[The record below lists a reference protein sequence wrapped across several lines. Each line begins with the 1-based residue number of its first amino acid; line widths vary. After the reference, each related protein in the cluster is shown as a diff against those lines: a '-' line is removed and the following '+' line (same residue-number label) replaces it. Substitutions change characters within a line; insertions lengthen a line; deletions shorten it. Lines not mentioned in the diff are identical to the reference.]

1 MAKVNIKI
9 AKSTRCNGDY
19 SLYVTFDFDM
29 RIVEVIRS
37 FSTKFWNAED
47 KIWELPLNKLTEL
60 TTKIDWCEFDITA
73 DEYVTLEKP
82 EVKVPDNFR
91 FKTNPY
97 DHQIVGFNYGLQ
109 NDRWLLGDEMGLG
122 KALALN
128 TKVYT
133 PNGYKEIKDI
143 QVGDYVFNRMGKP
156 TKVLATYNHTN
167 VEMYRITFSDGRTVE
182 CCKDHLWKIYDQQG
196 SKVVDTKWF
205 LSKDHFG
212 INRYENLKLGKYYI
226 DRCEPV
232 QFEHKNVNLD
242 GYVLGALLGD
252 GCIVNG
258 IGFTSKDNQII
269 AEINNRLPENYYLN
283 SSSSMEDISYNIVQ
297 KTTNYTNGCIYYADG
312 IKIGTLDETVNWLIK
327 NNKVKTSKPESIYAY
342 LYPKALDKVNV
353 RYGYT
358 WTYEKPLSRKGN
370 LIKQW
375 LVDLGLFGTNSHT
388 KFIPDCYK
396 YNDVQTR
403 LDVIRGLMDT
413 DGYATKDNL
422 LQYTTVSKQLM
433 EDVRWMIE
441 SLGGIC
447 SLTVSDCKCND
458 KITGIAYTL
467 TIKIDNPQDLCLLD
481 RKKCLL
487 KPRKFK
493 PRRSIIKIE
502 RIENADAKCITVED
516 NESLYL
522 IDHFIVTHNTKQVID
537 IAVAKKLIKGY
548 KHCLIVCGVNG
559 LKWNWRNEVYTHS
572 NESAYILGQK
582 VKGSKISIGSNKDKL
597 NDVKNLSNINS
608 YFIITNVETLR
619 DEAINEELQKLC
631 KDGTIGMIAF
641 DECHRAKNPTTQQ
654 GKGILKLQAE
664 TMIAMTGT
672 PLMNNPM
679 DLYIILKWLGYEKH
693 AFYSFKKHYCV
704 MGGFGGYEIVG
715 YKNLDELQEQLDD
728 IMLRRK
734 KEEVLN
740 LPEKTYI
747 EEYVEMSAAQK
758 KIYNEVTD
766 EIKDNIDQ
774 ISIAPN
780 PLAELIR
787 MRQATGYTGILSSTV
802 KESAKLDRMEELV
815 EEAKENGKKVVIFSN
830 WTQMTDVIY
839 TRLTTKGFRIAQ
851 ITGETPD
858 AQRQSIVENFQTGRY
873 DAIIGTSGAMGTGL
887 TLTAGTVEIFLD
899 EPWNM
904 ALKEQCVDRCHR
916 IGQKDNLT
924 IYTLMCK
931 DTIDERIHEIVEQKG
946 EMANAIVDGK
956 VTMNNKELLNYL
968 LS

>member
-1 MAKVNIKI
+1 MAKVNVKI

-47 KIWELPLNKLTEL
+47 KIWELPINKLTEL

-82 EVKVPDNFR
+82 EVKVPDNFN
-91 FKTNPY
+91 FKTTPY

-122 KALALN
+122 K
-128 TKVYT
+128 
-133 PNGYKEIKDI
+133 
-143 QVGDYVFNRMGKP
+143 
-156 TKVLATYNHTN
+156 
-167 VEMYRITFSDGRTVE
+167 
-182 CCKDHLWKIYDQQG
+182 
-196 SKVVDTKWF
+196 
-205 LSKDHFG
+205 
-212 INRYENLKLGKYYI
+212 
-226 DRCEPV
+226 
-232 QFEHKNVNLD
+232 
-242 GYVLGALLGD
+242 
-252 GCIVNG
+252 
-258 IGFTSKDNQII
+258 
-269 AEINNRLPENYYLN
+269 
-283 SSSSMEDISYNIVQ
+283 
-297 KTTNYTNGCIYYADG
+297 
-312 IKIGTLDETVNWLIK
+312 
-327 NNKVKTSKPESIYAY
+327 
-342 LYPKALDKVNV
+342 
-353 RYGYT
+353 
-358 WTYEKPLSRKGN
+358 
-370 LIKQW
+370 
-375 LVDLGLFGTNSHT
+375 
-388 KFIPDCYK
+388 
-396 YNDVQTR
+396 
-403 LDVIRGLMDT
+403 
-413 DGYATKDNL
+413 
-422 LQYTTVSKQLM
+422 
-433 EDVRWMIE
+433 
-441 SLGGIC
+441 
-447 SLTVSDCKCND
+447 
-458 KITGIAYTL
+458 
-467 TIKIDNPQDLCLLD
+467 
-481 RKKCLL
+481 
-487 KPRKFK
+487 
-493 PRRSIIKIE
+493 
-502 RIENADAKCITVED
+502 
-516 NESLYL
+516 
-522 IDHFIVTHNTKQVID
+522 TKQVID
-537 IAVAKKLIKGY
+537 IAVAKKLQKGY
-548 KHCLIVCGVNG
+548 KHCFIVCGVNG

-582 VKGSKISIGSNKDKL
+582 VKGNKISIGSNKDKL
-597 NDVKNLSNINS
+597 NDVKNLANIDS

-619 DEAINEELQKLC
+619 DETINEELQKLC

-641 DECHRAKNPTTQQ
+641 DECHKAKNPTTQQ

-747 EEYVEMSAAQK
+747 EEYVEMSPAQK
-758 KIYNEVTD
+758 KIYNEVTN

-787 MRQATGYTGILSSTV
+787 MRQATGFTGILSSTV
-802 KESAKLDRMEELV
+802 QESAKLDRMEELV

>member
-1 MAKVNIKI
+1 MAKVNVKI
-9 AKSTRCNGDY
+9 ANSTRCNGDY

-82 EVKVPDNFR
+82 EVKVPDNFN

-122 KALALN
+122 K
-128 TKVYT
+128 
-133 PNGYKEIKDI
+133 
-143 QVGDYVFNRMGKP
+143 
-156 TKVLATYNHTN
+156 
-167 VEMYRITFSDGRTVE
+167 
-182 CCKDHLWKIYDQQG
+182 
-196 SKVVDTKWF
+196 
-205 LSKDHFG
+205 
-212 INRYENLKLGKYYI
+212 
-226 DRCEPV
+226 
-232 QFEHKNVNLD
+232 
-242 GYVLGALLGD
+242 
-252 GCIVNG
+252 
-258 IGFTSKDNQII
+258 
-269 AEINNRLPENYYLN
+269 
-283 SSSSMEDISYNIVQ
+283 
-297 KTTNYTNGCIYYADG
+297 
-312 IKIGTLDETVNWLIK
+312 
-327 NNKVKTSKPESIYAY
+327 
-342 LYPKALDKVNV
+342 
-353 RYGYT
+353 
-358 WTYEKPLSRKGN
+358 
-370 LIKQW
+370 
-375 LVDLGLFGTNSHT
+375 
-388 KFIPDCYK
+388 
-396 YNDVQTR
+396 
-403 LDVIRGLMDT
+403 
-413 DGYATKDNL
+413 
-422 LQYTTVSKQLM
+422 
-433 EDVRWMIE
+433 
-441 SLGGIC
+441 
-447 SLTVSDCKCND
+447 
-458 KITGIAYTL
+458 
-467 TIKIDNPQDLCLLD
+467 
-481 RKKCLL
+481 
-487 KPRKFK
+487 
-493 PRRSIIKIE
+493 
-502 RIENADAKCITVED
+502 
-516 NESLYL
+516 
-522 IDHFIVTHNTKQVID
+522 TKQVID

-548 KHCLIVCGVNG
+548 KHCFIVCGVNG

-582 VKGSKISIGSNKDKL
+582 VKDNKISIGSNKDKL
-597 NDVKNLSNINS
+597 NDVKNLSSINS

-641 DECHRAKNPTTQQ
+641 DECHKAKNPTTQQ

-747 EEYVEMSAAQK
+747 EEYVEMSPEQK
-758 KIYNEVTD
+758 KIYNEVTN

-787 MRQATGYTGILSSTV
+787 MRQATGFTGILSSTV
-802 KESAKLDRMEELV
+802 QESAKLDRMEELV

>member
-1 MAKVNIKI
+1 MAKVNVKI
-9 AKSTRCNGDY
+9 ANSTRCNGDY

-82 EVKVPDNFR
+82 EVKVPDNFS

-122 KALALN
+122 K
-128 TKVYT
+128 
-133 PNGYKEIKDI
+133 
-143 QVGDYVFNRMGKP
+143 
-156 TKVLATYNHTN
+156 
-167 VEMYRITFSDGRTVE
+167 
-182 CCKDHLWKIYDQQG
+182 
-196 SKVVDTKWF
+196 
-205 LSKDHFG
+205 
-212 INRYENLKLGKYYI
+212 
-226 DRCEPV
+226 
-232 QFEHKNVNLD
+232 
-242 GYVLGALLGD
+242 
-252 GCIVNG
+252 
-258 IGFTSKDNQII
+258 
-269 AEINNRLPENYYLN
+269 
-283 SSSSMEDISYNIVQ
+283 
-297 KTTNYTNGCIYYADG
+297 
-312 IKIGTLDETVNWLIK
+312 
-327 NNKVKTSKPESIYAY
+327 
-342 LYPKALDKVNV
+342 
-353 RYGYT
+353 
-358 WTYEKPLSRKGN
+358 
-370 LIKQW
+370 
-375 LVDLGLFGTNSHT
+375 
-388 KFIPDCYK
+388 
-396 YNDVQTR
+396 
-403 LDVIRGLMDT
+403 
-413 DGYATKDNL
+413 
-422 LQYTTVSKQLM
+422 
-433 EDVRWMIE
+433 
-441 SLGGIC
+441 
-447 SLTVSDCKCND
+447 
-458 KITGIAYTL
+458 
-467 TIKIDNPQDLCLLD
+467 
-481 RKKCLL
+481 
-487 KPRKFK
+487 
-493 PRRSIIKIE
+493 
-502 RIENADAKCITVED
+502 
-516 NESLYL
+516 
-522 IDHFIVTHNTKQVID
+522 TKQVID
-537 IAVAKKLIKGY
+537 IAVAKKLQKGY
-548 KHCLIVCGVNG
+548 KHCFIVCGVNG

-582 VKGSKISIGSNKDKL
+582 VKGNKISIGSNKDKL
-597 NDVKNLSNINS
+597 NDVKNLLNINS

-641 DECHRAKNPTTQQ
+641 DECHKAKNPTTQQ

-747 EEYVEMSAAQK
+747 EEYVEMSPVQK
-758 KIYNEVTD
+758 KIYNEVTN

-787 MRQATGYTGILSSTV
+787 MRQATGFTGILSSTV
-802 KESAKLDRMEELV
+802 QESAKLDRMEELV

-830 WTQMTDVIY
+830 WTEMTDVIY

-858 AQRQSIVENFQTGRY
+858 AQRQSIVENFQAGRY
-873 DAIIGTSGAMGTGL
+873 DAIIGTSGAIGTGL

-931 DTIDERIHEIVEQKG
+931 DTIDEKVHMLVENKG
-946 EMANAIVDGK
+946 KMADMLVDGQLIK
-956 VTMNNKELLNYL
+956 NKAALLDFLVN
-968 LS
+968 

>member
-1 MAKVNIKI
+1 MAKVNVKI
-9 AKSTRCNGDY
+9 ANSTRCNGDY

-73 DEYVTLEKP
+73 DEYVTLDKP
-82 EVKVPDNFR
+82 EVKVPDNFK

-122 KALALN
+122 K
-128 TKVYT
+128 
-133 PNGYKEIKDI
+133 
-143 QVGDYVFNRMGKP
+143 
-156 TKVLATYNHTN
+156 
-167 VEMYRITFSDGRTVE
+167 
-182 CCKDHLWKIYDQQG
+182 
-196 SKVVDTKWF
+196 
-205 LSKDHFG
+205 
-212 INRYENLKLGKYYI
+212 
-226 DRCEPV
+226 
-232 QFEHKNVNLD
+232 
-242 GYVLGALLGD
+242 
-252 GCIVNG
+252 
-258 IGFTSKDNQII
+258 
-269 AEINNRLPENYYLN
+269 
-283 SSSSMEDISYNIVQ
+283 
-297 KTTNYTNGCIYYADG
+297 
-312 IKIGTLDETVNWLIK
+312 
-327 NNKVKTSKPESIYAY
+327 
-342 LYPKALDKVNV
+342 
-353 RYGYT
+353 
-358 WTYEKPLSRKGN
+358 
-370 LIKQW
+370 
-375 LVDLGLFGTNSHT
+375 
-388 KFIPDCYK
+388 
-396 YNDVQTR
+396 
-403 LDVIRGLMDT
+403 
-413 DGYATKDNL
+413 
-422 LQYTTVSKQLM
+422 
-433 EDVRWMIE
+433 
-441 SLGGIC
+441 
-447 SLTVSDCKCND
+447 
-458 KITGIAYTL
+458 
-467 TIKIDNPQDLCLLD
+467 
-481 RKKCLL
+481 
-487 KPRKFK
+487 
-493 PRRSIIKIE
+493 
-502 RIENADAKCITVED
+502 
-516 NESLYL
+516 
-522 IDHFIVTHNTKQVID
+522 TKQVID

-582 VKGSKISIGSNKDKL
+582 VKGNKISIGSNKDKL
-597 NDVKNLSNINS
+597 NDVKNLANIDS

-619 DEAINEELQKLC
+619 DETINEELQKLC

-641 DECHRAKNPTTQQ
+641 DECHKAKNPTTQQ

-747 EEYVEMSAAQK
+747 EEYVEMSVAQK

-787 MRQATGYTGILSSTV
+787 MRQATGFTGILSSTV
-802 KESAKLDRMEELV
+802 QESAKLDRMEELV

>member
-1 MAKVNIKI
+1 MAKVNVKI
-9 AKSTRCNGDY
+9 ANSTRCNGDY

-82 EVKVPDNFR
+82 EVKVPDNFN

-122 KALALN
+122 K
-128 TKVYT
+128 
-133 PNGYKEIKDI
+133 
-143 QVGDYVFNRMGKP
+143 
-156 TKVLATYNHTN
+156 
-167 VEMYRITFSDGRTVE
+167 
-182 CCKDHLWKIYDQQG
+182 
-196 SKVVDTKWF
+196 
-205 LSKDHFG
+205 
-212 INRYENLKLGKYYI
+212 
-226 DRCEPV
+226 
-232 QFEHKNVNLD
+232 
-242 GYVLGALLGD
+242 
-252 GCIVNG
+252 
-258 IGFTSKDNQII
+258 
-269 AEINNRLPENYYLN
+269 
-283 SSSSMEDISYNIVQ
+283 
-297 KTTNYTNGCIYYADG
+297 
-312 IKIGTLDETVNWLIK
+312 
-327 NNKVKTSKPESIYAY
+327 
-342 LYPKALDKVNV
+342 
-353 RYGYT
+353 
-358 WTYEKPLSRKGN
+358 
-370 LIKQW
+370 
-375 LVDLGLFGTNSHT
+375 
-388 KFIPDCYK
+388 
-396 YNDVQTR
+396 
-403 LDVIRGLMDT
+403 
-413 DGYATKDNL
+413 
-422 LQYTTVSKQLM
+422 
-433 EDVRWMIE
+433 
-441 SLGGIC
+441 
-447 SLTVSDCKCND
+447 
-458 KITGIAYTL
+458 
-467 TIKIDNPQDLCLLD
+467 
-481 RKKCLL
+481 
-487 KPRKFK
+487 
-493 PRRSIIKIE
+493 
-502 RIENADAKCITVED
+502 
-516 NESLYL
+516 
-522 IDHFIVTHNTKQVID
+522 TKQVID
-537 IAVAKKLIKGY
+537 IAVAKKLQKGY
-548 KHCLIVCGVNG
+548 KHCFIVCGVNG

-582 VKGSKISIGSNKDKL
+582 VKDNKISIGSNKDKL
-597 NDVKNLSNINS
+597 NDVKNLSSLNS

-641 DECHRAKNPTTQQ
+641 DECHKAKNPTTQQ

-715 YKNLDELQEQLDD
+715 YKNLDELQEQLDN

-747 EEYVEMSAAQK
+747 EEYVEMSPAQK
-758 KIYNEVTD
+758 KIYNEVTN

-787 MRQATGYTGILSSTV
+787 MRQATGFTGILSSTV
-802 KESAKLDRMEELV
+802 QESAKLDRMEELV